1 MVLNPVI
8 SKLNG
13 KCVVLA
19 SASPRRREILNNV
32 GLRFEVVPSWFNE
45 TLDKSSFEMPYNYAI
60 ETAKEK
66 ALEVAKRMHLKHFR
80 TPDIVIGADT
90 IVSIDGDIL
99 EKPVDKQ
106 HAHAMLS
113 RLSNKEHSVFTGVAV
128 VLCSCKID
136 NQLETKITVFHEE
149 TKVKFSDLSEEL
161 LWEYIHSGEPMD
173 KAGGYGIQALGGM
186 LVEYVRGDFL
196 NVVGFPLNHFCKT
209 LGEIYGPPVSYC
221 VAGHA
226 VASLEGTHDLQQGS
240 ANHRGNEIA
249 GKKPNS
255 DQTAVSEKVA
265 NRPSTEKPNGI
276 PEVKGPAVLHH
287 NVTNTSTET
296 EANVAWLRKIADLV
310 NGFKASKVLFTASKL
325 KVFDALSTQDGL
337 EISEISQRLETTLD
351 GTKCLLDACITLNL
365 LEKAPGTLQL
375 YKNTQLANT
384 YLVSSSENSLHD
396 YIVYANDHTWPY
408 FTHLASV
415 IKEGAHRTKADDLVQ
430 NSEQTPTFISAVNCL
445 IKVTGN
451 DIVLAFDLSSFKT
464 ACDLGCTGALS
475 YEMANAY
482 QDMTFVV
489 FAQPQMLERI
499 KRFQPQG
506 QNLCQISFR
515 EGDIFKDDLPE
526 ADLYILSNI
535 LHYWNEDEFDLILS
549 KLSEKC
555 KPGCGLLLLELVLY
569 DQKTKSSRAVLQ
581 ALSTLVQSN
590 RRERSESQCRN
601 LLHNHGFIN
610 IQMKHTEPFLDAI
623 LCIKQ

>member
-186 LVEYVRGDFL
+186 LVEYVCGDFL

-209 LGEIYGPPVSYC
+209 LGEIYSPPVSYC
-221 VAGHA
+221 IADHA
-226 VASLEGTHDLQQGS
+226 VASLEDTHDLQQDS

-265 NRPSTEKPNGI
+265 NSPSTEKPNGI
-276 PEVKGPAVLHH
+276 PKVKGPAVLHH
-287 NVTNTSTET
+287 NVTNISTET

-325 KVFDALSTQDGL
+325 KIFDALSTQDGL

-365 LEKAPGTLQL
+365 LEKAPGTSQL

-451 DIVLAFDLSSFKT
+451 NIVLAFDLSSFKT

-535 LHYWNEDEFDLILS
+535 LHYWNEDEFDLILR

-555 KPGCGLLLLELVLY
+555 KPGCGLLLVEHVLY
-569 DQKTKSSRAVLQ
+569 DQKTRSSRAVLQ

-590 RRERSESQCRN
+590 RRERSESQCRK